1 MATLQESYIQTTTK
15 REALKQVLAWFD
27 QFQQTPVPHQVWLQ
41 CQLALIEGF
50 TNALRHAHEGLP
62 AETPIQIKVV
72 LSPQAIDIQIWDQ
85 GPGFDLETVL
95 KRKMATTTSESE
107 GGRGLKIMRTVADVL
122 TYQRTSDH
130 RNCLHIQKRY

>member
-1 MATLQESYIQTTTK
+1 MATLQESYIETTTQ

-27 QFQQTPVPHQVWLQ
+27 QFQEAPVPHQVWLQ

-62 AETPIQIKVV
+62 TETPIQIEVI
-72 LSPQAIDIQIWDQ
+72 LSPQAVDIRIWDR
-85 GPGFDLETVL
+85 GPGFDLESVL
-95 KRKMATTTSESE
+95 TCKKATTTPESE
-107 GGRGLKIMRTVADVL
+107 GGRGLKIMSTVADVL